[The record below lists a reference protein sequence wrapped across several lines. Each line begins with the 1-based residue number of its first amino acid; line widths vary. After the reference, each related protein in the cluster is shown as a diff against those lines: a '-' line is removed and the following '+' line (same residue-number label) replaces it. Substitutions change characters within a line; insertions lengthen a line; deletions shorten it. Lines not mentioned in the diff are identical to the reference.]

1 MNEDVESAEGGA
13 GGEGHG
19 DARRGRAC
27 GGAVGAGHSWDGA
40 DKADGDDRRG
50 AAEHGEGAR
59 VIAEG
64 ETEDDGDGGGGDG
77 GDGGDDAHRAGAET
91 FIEEGEAASTSQ
103 SGRGSPG
110 EIDGAWGAGEGEEG
124 LGEEDGGDADELR
137 GDDDSDGGRALG
149 GEAAEEV
156 GGSVESG
163 GDEGEGEGHGAQSS
177 VPGCAARVR
186 RWVAGGVV
194 VPWFTGRYFALPP
207 HPGSSQG
214 R

>member
-77 GDGGDDAHRAGAET
+77 GDGGDDAHGAGAET
-91 FIEEGEAASTSQ
+91 FIEEGEAAAARE
-103 SGRGSPG
+103 SGGGAPG
-110 EIDGAWGAGEGEEG
+110 EVGWCWGAGEGEEG
-124 LGEEDGGDADELR
+124 LDEEDGGDADDLGE
-137 GDDDSDGGRALG
+137 DDDGDGGGAFR
-149 GEAAEEV
+149 GETAEEV
-156 GGSVESG
+156 GGAVEAG
-163 GDEGEGEGHGAQSS
+163 GDEGEGEGHGGNL
-177 VPGCAARVR
+177 VVL
-186 RWVAGGVV
+186 GG
-194 VPWFTGRYFALPP
+194 
-207 HPGSSQG
+207 
-214 R
+214 